1 LQVNAGQQCSCC
13 PNKIINDQP
22 ALLYAYRVKSCW
34 QYHLSHENFVQKL
47 VAHKKD
53 FRVHV
58 RRDPLDRQATED
70 YRGTNGL
77 DKRCETEQGIKEK
90 RVSTAEIY

>member
-1 LQVNAGQQCSCC
+1 
-13 PNKIINDQP
+13 
-22 ALLYAYRVKSCW
+22 
-34 QYHLSHENFVQKL
+34 
-47 VAHKKD
+47 
-53 FRVHV
+53 V